1 MEGRADVFRAPVFYV
16 HIVVPCTGFVLVSSA
31 RAGPALPR
39 ELMWRWF
46 TYDDDDDAESDDAEE
61 ERKGDPSQQ
70 EQETTSPKQGG
81 DGDSSE
87 YEATFDELDPAVTA
101 AILAQV
107 QSSLVE

>member
-1 MEGRADVFRAPVFYV
+1 
-16 HIVVPCTGFVLVSSA
+16 
-31 RAGPALPR
+31 
-39 ELMWRWF
+39 MWRWF
-46 TYDDDDDAESDDAEE
+46 TYDDDDDAENDDAGE

-70 EQETTSPKQGG
+70 EQETTSPKQ
-81 DGDSSE
+81 DGDRSSE